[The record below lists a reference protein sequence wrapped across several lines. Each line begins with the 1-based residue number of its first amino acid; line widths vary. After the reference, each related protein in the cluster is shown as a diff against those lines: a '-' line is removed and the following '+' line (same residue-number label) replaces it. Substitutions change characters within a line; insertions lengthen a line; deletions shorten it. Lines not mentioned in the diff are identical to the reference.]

1 MFRNA
6 KPEVDHKVTVTY
18 GGTLSDPK
26 HSQQLQ
32 LDELQASAKWTR
44 LQARTIV
51 QKTRGTLADLFTIKR
66 GLATGCNEF
75 FVLPSEKC
83 RELRL
88 PAKFLKPIL
97 PSPRYLESDE
107 IQADER
113 GFPKINNPL
122 LLLDCGLSE
131 SEVQEQ
137 YPTLWE
143 YLQSGYKLGIPKRYL
158 CAHRTLWYSQ
168 EERPPAPFV
177 CTYMGRPSSK
187 SGSPFRFM
195 LNHSK
200 ATAANVY
207 LLLYPKGTLANI
219 LKGNSNLLRTV
230 WNALSSI
237 KPEMI
242 QDEGRLYGGGLHK
255 IEPKELANVSA
266 DVILDA
272 IPDAATIRQA
282 NLFE

>member
-1 MFRNA
+1 
-6 KPEVDHKVTVTY
+6 
-18 GGTLSDPK
+18 
-26 HSQQLQ
+26 
-32 LDELQASAKWTR
+32 
-44 LQARTIV
+44 
-51 QKTRGTLADLFTIKR
+51 
-66 GLATGCNEF
+66 
-75 FVLPSEKC
+75 
-83 RELRL
+83 
-88 PAKFLKPIL
+88 
-97 PSPRYLESDE
+97 
-107 IQADER
+107 
-113 GFPKINNPL
+113 
-122 LLLDCGLSE
+122 
-131 SEVQEQ
+131 
-137 YPTLWE
+137 
-143 YLQSGYKLGIPKRYL
+143 
-158 CAHRTLWYSQ
+158 
-168 EERPPAPFV
+168 
-177 CTYMGRPSSK
+177 
-187 SGSPFRFM
+187 M